1 MTSQNTLLYHQGESI
16 FGELKLR
23 SDFLCAQKRKFE
35 DREFLFPKNIDWYLS
50 YMYGNYMEIP
60 PEDKREYHVVYQLKI

>member
-1 MTSQNTLLYHQGESI
+1 
-16 FGELKLR
+16 
-23 SDFLCAQKRKFE
+23 
-35 DREFLFPKNIDWYLS
+35 LS

>member
-1 MTSQNTLLYHQGESI
+1 MI
-16 FGELKLR
+16 
-23 SDFLCAQKRKFE
+23 FLCAQKRKFE